1 MTRTTTTTTTNSIY
15 TAIKLAKES
24 IDLIDFN
31 TYFTSPYYNIID
43 LVDNLRSIYY
53 NIPASSTID
62 RIAFLTVLT
71 KGGFIDSDIYV
82 PYFYMP
88 STAECIEAFEQ
99 VKHDMETGHISIS
112 FELGHSSDYDR
123 QEITYVDFFS
133 SRILKIT
140 SLEDE
145 LEDGDFDGCDDFD
158 DAAELAE
165 LYDMME
171 YFS

>member
-1 MTRTTTTTTTNSIY
+1 MTRTTSTTTSTTTTNDIY
-15 TAIKLAKES
+15 TAVKLA
-24 IDLIDFN
+24 
-31 TYFTSPYYNIID
+31 
-43 LVDNLRSIYY
+43 
-53 NIPASSTID
+53 
-62 RIAFLTVLT
+62 

-88 STAECIEAFEQ
+88 STADCIEAFEQ

-145 LEDGDFDGCDDFD
+145 LEDGDFDGCDDLN
-158 DAAELAE
+158 DAIELSE

-171 YFS
+171 CYF